1 MQDQNQG
8 QSQSQHQGQY
18 QGQQPQQYQQGFQPQ
33 QQYQGPPQQGY
44 PQQGQQ
50 GYPQQGQQGYPQQGY
65 QQPGYQQQ
73 YPPTQAYGQA
83 YGSFPVVGGVR
94 VPMLV
99 SAIFNCLNVLA
110 TPFWLATLIFAWVP
124 LVCII
129 LLIFEF
135 KMYASLNG
143 RTPPSQHKGG
153 ATGIAVCQ
161 ICTIIFGNIPSVIC
175 GIIALA
181 NLGKMRP

>member
-8 QSQSQHQGQY
+8 QPYSQS
-18 QGQQPQQYQQGFQPQ
+18 QQPQQYQQGFQPQ
-33 QQYQGPPQQGY
+33 QQYQQQGQQVQGGYQQHGYPQPGPQQGY
-44 PQQGQQ
+44 PQQG
-50 GYPQQGQQGYPQQGY
+50 YAPPQQPV
-65 QQPGYQQQ
+65 
-73 YPPTQAYGQA
+73 YGMGA
-83 YGSFPVVGGVR
+83 SGFPVPGGVK

-110 TPFWLATLIFAWVP
+110 TPFWLMTIIYAWVP

-161 ICTIIFGNIPSVIC
+161 ICTIIFGNLPSVIC